1 MFVDKIYITEYVNN
15 ILQGLTNRIERYQY
29 KRIYNKYKLIKVQTK
44 LYWKTNISKVQL
56 NKYMLTIIC

>member
-29 KRIYNKYKLIKVQTK
+29 KSIYNKY
-44 LYWKTNISKVQL
+44 
-56 NKYMLTIIC
+56 